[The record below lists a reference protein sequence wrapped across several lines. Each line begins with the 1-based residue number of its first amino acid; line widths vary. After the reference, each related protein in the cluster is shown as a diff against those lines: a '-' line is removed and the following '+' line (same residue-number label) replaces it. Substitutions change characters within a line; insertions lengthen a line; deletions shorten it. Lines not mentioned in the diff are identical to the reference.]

1 MTTQQ
6 QMQALKVELDR
17 LTREQAEC
25 DGATKQELLR
35 LKELGFDSVDEA
47 ITGVQS
53 LNSERIKL
61 ERDRD
66 AGLKAYLSER
76 DARLSEKGTE

>member
-1 MTTQQ
+1 
-6 QMQALKVELDR
+6 MQVLKTEIDR

-35 LKELGFDSVDEA
+35 LKELGFDSVEEA
-47 ITGVQS
+47 VTGVQS
-53 LNSERIKL
+53 LNSERAKL

-66 AGLKAYLSER
+66 ARLKAYLSER
-76 DARLSEKGTE
+76 DARFSEKGTK